1 MFFYILNS
9 LNIKTLENE
18 GTYMTNIWTEKSI
31 ELANQRN
38 YLDLLYKVYPMSVN
52 ERRELTDTAEYEI
65 NKHFNEQNSEELV
78 NVLLKQDLFPIK
90 DSYVAYLRRD
100 SSALKRNPK
109 TVNRIA
115 GILYEMGIE
124 SVISNA
130 TEPKETNRQIGPLFK
145 NWINRGSLGCKITD
159 DYEVFFNSTDDIVY
173 NSSDQKMEE
182 MARTYLG
189 YQHSKGLDFIGKF
202 NNKIVLA
209 EAKFL
214 TDFGGHQNAQF
225 NDAINV
231 LNAPL
236 KESAYQ
242 VKTIAILD
250 GVLYIPGRHKMH
262 REITEDFSDDDVIL
276 SSLYLRDYLY
286 SL

>member
-1 MFFYILNS
+1 MFSRILLVIFYKDFYDIIINSMFFYILNS

-159 DYEVFFNSTDDIVY
+159 D
-173 NSSDQKMEE
+173 
-182 MARTYLG
+182 
-189 YQHSKGLDFIGKF
+189 
-202 NNKIVLA
+202 
-209 EAKFL
+209 
-214 TDFGGHQNAQF
+214 
-225 NDAINV
+225 
-231 LNAPL
+231 
-236 KESAYQ
+236 
-242 VKTIAILD
+242 
-250 GVLYIPGRHKMH
+250 
-262 REITEDFSDDDVIL
+262 
-276 SSLYLRDYLY
+276 
-286 SL
+286 